1 MRRRGE
7 IEVRSYRFCCG
18 VSLWWFSKFVVEVV
32 VEEIVDLNG
41 EKGSDDDGEEVVMV
55 VVVML
60 LLL

>member
-55 VVVML
+55 VVML
-60 LLL
+60 LL